1 MQNLSRSGTQA
12 AFRSHS
18 AIFHYGALIIM
29 YYTYIVRCADH
40 TLYTGW
46 TTDLKRR
53 LALHNSGR
61 GAKYTRAHPPE
72 AVAALWRCGDK
83 SAAARLEY
91 AIKAKLTHG
100 EKLALIAE
108 PERAAAWFPELAGAF
123 TPAEVPEM
131 Q

>member
-1 MQNLSRSGTQA
+1 MGWWVYMLECRDG
-12 AFRSHS
+12 
-18 AIFHYGALIIM
+18 
-29 YYTYIVRCADH
+29 
-40 TLYTGW
+40 TLYTGC
-46 TTDLKRR
+46 TDDIPRR
-53 LALHNSGR
+53 LAAHNSGR

-72 AVAALWRCGDK
+72 AVVALWRCGDK

-91 AIKAKLTHG
+91 AIKAKLTRG